1 MTQAEFAALMTPL
14 GPFEPAPRLAA
25 AVSGGADSMALALLA
40 DAWVRERGGSLR
52 ALVIDH
58 GLRVESAAEAAL
70 TVQRLAARSIPAAT
84 MCLTD
89 LRPGPALAERARA
102 ARYAALRT
110 ACVRHGILHLLL
122 GHHAADQ
129 AETVLM
135 RQQSNSG
142 PAGLAAMPALSEQ
155 LQLRLLR
162 PLLGVPPVRLRATLR
177 AAGVGWVDDPSN
189 RDQRTLR
196 ARVRAGLDDPDGTGP
211 AIAALCDAARAAGAA
226 RAAREAASAA
236 ILARRAA
243 IHPEGYAL
251 LSPGPIDPAA
261 LAALIQTIA
270 GAPFPPATASVA
282 ALAAEPHP
290 ATLAGV
296 RLMPAG
302 RLGDG
307 LLLVREAA
315 AMGPPAAVRPGAI
328 WDGRFRLAGGTAW
341 NAAGDAGMATPHGMT
356 TSHGMVTPD
365 GMATPGG
372 MSDMPP
378 DAMSAIPSDAL
389 TIGALGADSA
399 RLRRW
404 SRLPAAVLQTLP
416 ALRRGNSLVAVP
428 HLLYPDAATC
438 VAVRV
443 VFSPRRP
450 AAGAPFLTSP
460 GSGAIT
466 LC

>member
-40 DAWVRERGGSLR
+40 DAWARERGGSLR

-70 TVQRLAARSIPAAT
+70 TVQRLAARGIPAAT
-84 MCLTD
+84 MRLTD

-102 ARYAALRT
+102 ARYAALRA
-110 ACVRHGILHLLL
+110 ACARHGILHLLL

-142 PAGLAAMPALSEQ
+142 PAGLAAMPALGEQ

-243 IHPEGYAL
+243 IHPEGFAL

-282 ALAAEPHP
+282 ALAAEPRP

-315 AMGPPAAVRPGAI
+315 AMGPPVAVRPGAM
-328 WDGRFRLAGGTAW
+328 WDGRFRLVGEAAW
-341 NAAGDAGMATPHGMT
+341 AEGESADPTQPTGMT
-356 TSHGMVTPD
+356 
-365 GMATPGG
+365 
-372 MSDMPP
+372 
-378 DAMSAIPSDAL
+378 AISRDAL

-404 SRLPAAVLQTLP
+404 SRLA
-416 ALRRGNSLVAVP
+416 G
-428 HLLYPDAATC
+428 
-438 VAVRV
+438 
-443 VFSPRRP
+443 RRP
-450 AAGAPFLTSP
+450 ADPAGAALWQF
-460 GSGAIT
+460 SGGGAASV
-466 LC
+466 LS

>member
-40 DAWVRERGGSLR
+40 DAWARERGGSLR

-70 TVQRLAARSIPAAT
+70 TVQRLAARGIPAA
-84 MCLTD
+84 MMRLTD

-102 ARYAALRT
+102 ARYAALRA
-110 ACVRHGILHLLL
+110 ACARHGILHLLL

-142 PAGLAAMPALSEQ
+142 PAGLAAMPALGEQ

-270 GAPFPPATASVA
+270 GAPLS
-282 ALAAEPHP
+282 
-290 ATLAGV
+290 AG
-296 RLMPAG
+296 
-302 RLGDG
+302 
-307 LLLVREAA
+307 
-315 AMGPPAAVRPGAI
+315 
-328 WDGRFRLAGGTAW
+328 
-341 NAAGDAGMATPHGMT
+341 H
-356 TSHGMVTPD
+356 
-365 GMATPGG
+365 
-372 MSDMPP
+372 
-378 DAMSAIPSDAL
+378 
-389 TIGALGADSA
+389 
-399 RLRRW
+399 RLRRGTC
-404 SRLPAAVLQTLP
+404 RRAPPGDPGRRAPDAGREFVLQEIQY
-416 ALRRGNSLVAVP
+416 REFR
-428 HLLYPDAATC
+428 
-438 VAVRV
+438 
-443 VFSPRRP
+443 
-450 AAGAPFLTSP
+450 
-460 GSGAIT
+460 
-466 LC
+466 